1 MGLTIK
7 KYAVKYLLYILERL
21 NDDVLANISY
31 ANSSIRK
38 VNTWQ
43 ILYIYK
49 CKRTS
54 SNYNLFISLNNVLHN
69 DRLNTIIDFNRSKL
83 NPFS

>member
-38 VNTWQ
+38 VSTWQ

-49 CKRTS
+49 LTT
-54 SNYNLFISLNNVLHN
+54 LH
-69 DRLNTIIDFNRSKL
+69 
-83 NPFS
+83 